1 MKNSPDCFFP
11 LSCSRK
17 TVQFLFVVFMFSRV
31 FATVSLAQGR
41 RISPK
46 TIITGVVADAVNG
59 RLIDSVSV
67 SAGGVTTHSN
77 AQGGFTLE
85 IPARKSA
92 ASKDYV
98 LTFSRN
104 NFIPLKRTV
113 SAGNG
118 KRIDAKMKSPYPLR
132 NILHLF
138 TDPGIPERG
147 PHESPP
153 TPACAVAETVPDLIG
168 GQLGRH
174 NFIYIGENNRRICVV
189 IDGKLAWHYDTE
201 NDWEDDEIWLLSNGN
216 ILHAHMKYIEEI
228 TPRKEVV
235 WHYDSPKGTEIHT
248 CQPIGVDKVLFL
260 QNQTDVAI
268 VKLYNKVTGK
278 YEIEKELKELGKG
291 PHGQCRRFRMTNKGT
306 YVAGTLGSHTFY
318 EYDKDFNLIWTHDP
332 GSMWGGVPL
341 KNGNYLFQRENA
353 TTSVEINRAG
363 DVVWQVSIA
372 DIQDQLT
379 TLAPNAG
386 KISATQTC
394 ERLSNGNTVMFT
406 RFCEANIPQAIEI
419 TPDKKVVWILQDWKH
434 LGDSVSAQFLDEPG
448 YPEVPGETNH

>member
-1 MKNSPDCFFP
+1 MKNYSRFFTP
-11 LSCSRK
+11 RSYSSK
-17 TVQFLFVVFMFSRV
+17 TIWLPIVAFLISTV
-31 FATVSLAQGR
+31 FANVSLAQG
-41 RISPK
+41 PK
-46 TIITGVVADAVNG
+46 GIRKTVITGVVSDAVNG

-67 SAGGVTTHSN
+67 SADGVTTRSN
-77 AQGGFTLE
+77 VQGVFTLE
-85 IPARKSA
+85 IPAKKSA
-92 ASKDYV
+92 VPNDYV
-98 LTFSRN
+98 LTFSRK
-104 NFIPLKRTV
+104 NFSPLKRTV

-118 KRIDAKMKSPYPLR
+118 SRIEAKMKSPYPLR

-153 TPACAVAETVPDLIG
+153 TPTCADVTVVPDLIG

-174 NFIYIGENNRRICVV
+174 NFIYIGENRRRICLV
-189 IDGKLAWHYDTE
+189 INGKLAWHYDTE

-228 TPRKEVV
+228 TPKKEIV
-235 WHYDSPKGTEIHT
+235 WRYDSPKGTEIHT

-260 QNQTDVAI
+260 QNQSDVAI

-278 YEIEKELKELGKG
+278 YEIEKELKGLGKG
-291 PHGQCRRFRMTNKGT
+291 PHGQCRRFRMTSKGT

-318 EYDKDFNLIWTHDP
+318 EYDKNFNLIWTHDP

-353 TTSVEINRAG
+353 MTSVEINRAG
-363 DVVWQVSIA
+363 EIVWQVSIA
-372 DIQDQLT
+372 DIQDQLKK
-379 TLAPNAG
+379 LAPNAG
-386 KISATQTC
+386 TITATQTC
-394 ERLSNGNTVMFT
+394 ERLSNGNTVIFT
-406 RFCEANIPQAIEI
+406 RFCDASLPQAIEI
-419 TPDKKVVWILQDWKH
+419 TPDKKVVWILQDWQH

>member
-1 MKNSPDCFFP
+1 MTNSSICFTP
-11 LSCSRK
+11 RSCSGK
-17 TVQFLFVVFMFSRV
+17 TVWLTILAFLISTE
-31 FATVSLAQGR
+31 FATTSLAQGPKGNR
-41 RISPK
+41 K
-46 TIITGVVADAVNG
+46 TIVTGVVSDAVNG
-59 RLIDSVSV
+59 MLIDSVSV

-77 AQGGFTLE
+77 AQGVFTLE
-85 IPARKSA
+85 IPAQKSA
-92 ASKDYV
+92 VPNDNV
-98 LTFSRN
+98 LTFSRQ
-104 NFIPLKRTV
+104 NFTPLKRTV

-118 KRIDAKMKSPYPLR
+118 LRMDVKMKAQYPLR

-147 PHESPP
+147 PHESLP
-153 TPACAVAETVPDLIG
+153 TPTCADVPVVPDLIG

-174 NFIYIGENNRRICVV
+174 NFIYIGENHRRICLV

-228 TPRKEVV
+228 TPKKEVV
-235 WHYDSPKGTEIHT
+235 WRYDSPKGTEIHT

-260 QNQTDVAI
+260 QNQSDVAI

-291 PHGQCRRFRMTNKGT
+291 PHGQCRRFRMTSKGT

-318 EYDKDFNLIWTHDP
+318 EYDKNFNLIWTHDP

-341 KNGNYLFQRENA
+341 KNGNYLFQREN
-353 TTSVEINRAG
+353 TMTSVEINRAG
-363 DVVWQVSIA
+363 EIVWQVSIA
-372 DIQDQLT
+372 DIQNQLT
-379 TLAPNAG
+379 KLAPNAG
-386 KISATQTC
+386 KITATQTC
-394 ERLSNGNTVMFT
+394 ERLSNGNTVLFT
-406 RFCEANIPQAIEI
+406 RFCDASLPQAIEI

>member
-1 MKNSPDCFFP
+1 MTNFFGCTP
-11 LSCSRK
+11 RRCSTNTGWLTILVFLIITMYTTISRAQGLNDRRK
-17 TVQFLFVVFMFSRV
+17 TVV
-31 FATVSLAQGR
+31 
-41 RISPK
+41 
-46 TIITGVVADAVNG
+46 TGVVSDAVNG
-59 RLIDSVSV
+59 MLIDSVRV
-67 SAGGVTTHSN
+67 SAGGVTTRSN
-77 AQGGFTLE
+77 AQGIFTLE
-85 IPARKSA
+85 IPAKKSA
-92 ASKDYV
+92 KPNDYV
-98 LTFSRN
+98 LTFAKN
-104 NFIPLKRTV
+104 NFTTLKQTV
-113 SAGNG
+113 SAGKG
-118 KRIDAKMKSPYPLR
+118 LRIEAKMKSLYPLR

-138 TDPGIPERG
+138 TDPSIPERG

-153 TPACAVAETVPDLIG
+153 TPTCADVTLVPDLIG

-174 NFIYIGENNRRICVV
+174 NFIYIGENHRRICLV

-228 TPRKEVV
+228 TPKKEIV
-235 WHYDSPKGTEIHT
+235 WRYDSPKGTEIHT
-248 CQPIGVDKVLFL
+248 CQPIGIDKVLFL
-260 QNQTDVAI
+260 QNQSDVAM

-278 YEIEKELKELGKG
+278 YELEKELSGLGKG
-291 PHGQCRRFRMTNKGT
+291 PHGQCRRFRLTSKGT

-353 TTSVEINRAG
+353 MTTVEINRAG
-363 DVVWQVSIA
+363 EVVWQVSIA
-372 DIQDQLT
+372 ELQDQLDR
-379 TLAPNAG
+379 LAPTAG
-386 KISATQTC
+386 RITATQTC
-394 ERLSNGNTVMFT
+394 ERLSNGNTVIFT
-406 RFCEANIPQAIEI
+406 RFCDPGLPQAIEV

>member
-1 MKNSPDCFFP
+1 MTNFTSCFF
-11 LSCSRK
+11 LRNCSDP
-17 TVQFLFVVFMFSRV
+17 TVWLFFVAFVIGPAL
-31 FATVSLAQGR
+31 ATTSLAQK
-41 RISPK
+41 PK
-46 TIITGVVADAVNG
+46 DSLKTVITGVVSDAVNG

-67 SAGGVTTHSN
+67 SAGGVTTRSN
-77 AQGGFTLE
+77 AKGIFVLE
-85 IPARKSA
+85 MPAKKWTGLREK
-92 ASKDYV
+92 V
-98 LTFSRN
+98 VTFSRN
-104 NFIPLKRTV
+104 NFITVKRTV
-113 SAGNG
+113 SAGTG
-118 KRIDAKMKSPYPLR
+118 LRIEAKMKSQYPLR

-147 PHESPP
+147 LHESPP
-153 TPACAVAETVPDLIG
+153 TPTCADTAVIPDLIG

-174 NFIYIGENNRRICVV
+174 NFIYIGENHRRICLVV
-189 IDGKLAWHYDTE
+189 GGKLVWHYDTE

-228 TPRKEVV
+228 TPRKEIV
-235 WHYDSPKGTEIHT
+235 WRYDSPKGTEIHT

-260 QNQTDVAI
+260 QNQSDVAI

-278 YEIEKELKELGKG
+278 YEIEKELRELGKG
-291 PHGQCRRFRMTNKGT
+291 PHGQCRRFRMTSKGT

-318 EYDKDFNLIWTHDP
+318 EYDKNFNLIWTYDP

-363 DVVWQVSIA
+363 EVVWQASIA
-372 DIQDQLT
+372 DIQDQLNK
-379 TLAPNAG
+379 LAPNAG
-386 KISATQTC
+386 KITATQTC

-406 RFCEANIPQAIEI
+406 RFCDARIPQAIEI

-448 YPEVPGETNH
+448 YPEVPGDTNH

>member
-1 MKNSPDCFFP
+1 MTNSSGCFTP
-11 LSCSRK
+11 HSCPHK
-17 TVQFLFVVFMFSRV
+17 TVWLPIMAFLISTV
-31 FATVSLAQGR
+31 FATTSMAQGSKASR
-41 RISPK
+41 K
-46 TIITGVVADAVNG
+46 MVVTGVISDAVNG
-59 RLIDSVSV
+59 MLIDSVSV
-67 SAGGVTTHSN
+67 SSGGVTTRSN
-77 AQGGFTLE
+77 AQGVFTLA
-85 IPARKSA
+85 IPAKKSVA
-92 ASKDYV
+92 PNENV
-98 LTFSRN
+98 LTFSRK
-104 NFIPLKRTV
+104 NFSTLKRTV
-113 SAGNG
+113 STGNAL
-118 KRIDAKMKSPYPLR
+118 RMDVKMKSPYPLR

-153 TPACAVAETVPDLIG
+153 TPTCADVTVVPDLIG

-174 NFIYIGENNRRICVV
+174 NFIYIGENHRRICLV

-228 TPRKEVV
+228 TPKKEIV
-235 WHYDSPKGTEIHT
+235 WRYDSPKGTEIHT

-260 QNQTDVAI
+260 QNQSDVAI

-291 PHGQCRRFRMTNKGT
+291 PHGQCRRFRMTSKGT

-318 EYDKDFNLIWTHDP
+318 EYDKNFNLIWTHDP

-353 TTSVEINRAG
+353 MTSVEINRAG
-363 DVVWQVSIA
+363 EIVWQVSIA
-372 DIQDQLT
+372 DIQDQLNK
-379 TLAPNAG
+379 LAPSAG
-386 KISATQTC
+386 KITATQTC
-394 ERLSNGNTVMFT
+394 ERLSNGNTVLFT
-406 RFCEANIPQAIEI
+406 RFCDANLPQAIEV